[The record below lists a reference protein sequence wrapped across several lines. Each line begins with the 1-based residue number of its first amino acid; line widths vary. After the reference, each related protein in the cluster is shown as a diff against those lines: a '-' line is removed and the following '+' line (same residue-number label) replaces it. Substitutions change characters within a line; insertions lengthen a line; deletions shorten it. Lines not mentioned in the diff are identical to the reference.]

1 MPLLPF
7 MLAFLTGVGALL
19 ASGSV
24 FRHQRVL
31 TFLATAGALAELHWL
46 FLTLLHRTLAPYASA
61 PIFFSTGL
69 VIILIIWATQY
80 KSWSSPYW
88 SSPGSGRRDIVVL
101 AVLVPVL
108 AAAWLILGTNSFQP
122 DHSLITH
129 GFYNGDTATFAAL
142 VERSMHTVGLVH
154 TNPFA
159 GNGSLEYPTLLHAA
173 LATLLTL
180 FGFSSEWLH
189 LLPIMTLG
197 QIIRT
202 IPLFFLLWDVFSPEP
217 AERWQKW
224 FGVPARWA
232 ILILQGL
239 IVLYVLTLSWDMYV
253 YPQSHFFLTAIL
265 LLEGAFLQ
273 RSLREKTTQQ
283 WFLLGTGVIAA
294 IVLLFSNA
302 VMGTAG
308 VAMLGVF
315 SLIRTHD
322 RTRRLSERVGYLV
335 GLLALIAIYFV
346 GAAGNA
352 SFGVP
357 GFSYT
362 AALDM
367 LRLAPIVLALVV
379 AIVMQLD
386 REPFL
391 SFASSVL
398 LALSFFV
405 FIFSTRDIIIDN
417 ASRFF
422 YYGLLIG
429 FPLLLRPLIQ
439 AYYWLRRELQF
450 TTHSHPE
457 LAAGWLAV
465 LIAAGMMALP
475 GGASVLSAHDNLM
488 FKDEQ
493 KVSLGLR
500 EALWWIE
507 DKTAPDAVFIASPNE
522 PFSIPMFTGRA
533 LLRTDYWLSPDDVI
547 LNDIKEA
554 FNGNAAA
561 REKILTQADYLV
573 LTSTERLAWEPLP
586 LKKVFDNREVVIY
599 QVK

>member
-19 ASGSV
+19 ASGSL
-24 FRHQRVL
+24 FRHKRVL

-69 VIILIIWATQY
+69 AIILIIWATQY
-80 KSWSSPYW
+80 KRWTFPYW
-88 SSPGSGRRDIVVL
+88 SSSGSGRRDIVVL

-108 AAAWLILGTNSFQP
+108 AAAWLILGANSFQP
-122 DHSLITH
+122 DHSWTTH

-142 VERSMHTVGLVH
+142 VERSMYAVGLVH

-159 GNGSLEYPTLLHAA
+159 GNGALEYPTLLHAA

-180 FGFSSEWLH
+180 LGLSSEWLH
-189 LLPIMTLG
+189 LLPLITLG
-197 QIIRT
+197 QIVRT

-217 AERWQKW
+217 GEPWKKW
-224 FGVPARWA
+224 FGVPSRWA

-239 IVLYVLTLSWDMYV
+239 IVLYILTLSWDMYV
-253 YPQSHFFLTAIL
+253 YPQSHFFLTAIF
-265 LLEGAFLQ
+265 LLEGALLQ
-273 RSLREKTTQQ
+273 RSLREKTAQ
-283 WFLLGTGVIAA
+283 WMLVGTAAVAA
-294 IVLLFSNA
+294 IALLFSNA

-308 VAMLGVF
+308 IALLALF

-322 RTRRLSERVGYLV
+322 RTRSIPERVAYMVVFFILI
-335 GLLALIAIYFV
+335 GLYFV
-346 GAAGNA
+346 GSSGNA
-352 SFGVP
+352 AFGLP

-367 LRLAPIVLALVV
+367 LRLAPIVLALVIAV
-379 AIVMQLD
+379 MMQLNN
-386 REPFL
+386 EQFL
-391 SFASSVL
+391 SFGSATL
-398 LALSFFV
+398 MALSFVV
-405 FIFSTRDIIIDN
+405 FIFSTRSIIIDN

-439 AYYWLRRELQF
+439 AYYWLRRELKF

-457 LAAGWLAV
+457 LAAGWLAMLV
-465 LIAAGMMALP
+465 TAGMLALP
-475 GGASVLSAHDNLM
+475 AGASILSAHDNLM

-493 KVSLGLR
+493 KISLGMR
-500 EALWWIE
+500 EALWWIQ
-507 DKTAPDAVFIASPNE
+507 DKTALESVFIASPNE

-561 REKILTQADYLV
+561 REKVLTEADYLL

-586 LKKVFDNREVVIY
+586 LKKVFDNHDVVIY
-599 QVK
+599 QLK